1 MVSQFGKG
9 DYAKKVESSIAFND
23 PTSQGFR
30 VKLLYTA
37 TNNRIVF
44 LNQHIAMS
52 TSTQLLIATNNKG
65 KLRELS
71 QLFSDLPLN
80 CITLNEAGFDIE
92 VEETGATYGENA
104 LLKATI
110 LHRESRLLTLADD
123 SGLEVDAL
131 DGRPGIHAARYA
143 GPNATNQDRWNKLLN
158 ELKDVSDAQRTARFK
173 CAIALVTQGMPP
185 ITVEG
190 VCEGRIAFA
199 PSGNGG
205 FGYDPIFFIP
215 EYNCTM
221 AELDE
226 TIKNQISH
234 RARAAVKAKEIL
246 REWIKKYFRSASHKT
261 SEV

>member
-1 MVSQFGKG
+1 MVKG
-9 DYAKKVESSIAFND
+9 DYAKKVEGSIAFND

-37 TNNRIVF
+37 TNNRAVHKD
-44 LNQHIAMS
+44 LYIAMIKP
-52 TSTQLLIATNNKG
+52 TQLLIATNNKG

-71 QLFSDLPLN
+71 QLFSDLQIV
-80 CITLNEAGFDIE
+80 CITLRDVGLDIE

-104 LLKATI
+104 LLKATV
-110 LHRESRLLTLADD
+110 LHRESRLPTLADD

-131 DGRPGIHAARYA
+131 EGRPGVHTARYA

-158 ELKDVSDAQRTARFK
+158 ELKDVPDAQRAARFK
-173 CAIALVTQGMPP
+173 CAIALVTQGLPP

-199 PSGNGG
+199 PAGDGG
-205 FGYDPIFFIP
+205 FGYDPVFFLP

-226 TIKNQISH
+226 SIKNKISH
-234 RARAAVKAKEIL
+234 RARAAMKAKEVL
-246 REWIKKYFRSASHKT
+246 RGWLK
-261 SEV
+261 

>member
-1 MVSQFGKG
+1 
-9 DYAKKVESSIAFND
+9 
-23 PTSQGFR
+23 
-30 VKLLYTA
+30 
-37 TNNRIVF
+37 
-44 LNQHIAMS
+44 MS

-158 ELKDVSDAQRTARFK
+158 ELKDVPDAQRTARFK
-173 CAIALVTQGMPP
+173 CAIALVAQRMPP

-234 RARAAVKAKEIL
+234 APAR
-246 REWIKKYFRSASHKT
+246 R
-261 SEV
+261 

>member
-1 MVSQFGKG
+1 MTPP
-9 DYAKKVESSIAFND
+9 I
-23 PTSQGFR
+23 
-30 VKLLYTA
+30 KLLLA
-37 TNNRIVF
+37 TNNV
-44 LNQHIAMS
+44 
-52 TSTQLLIATNNKG
+52 G

-71 QLFSDLPLN
+71 KLFSDLPLL
-80 CITLNEAGFDIE
+80 CITLNDIGLNIE
-92 VEETGATYGENA
+92 VDETGTTYGENA

-110 LHRESRLLTLADD
+110 IHRESRLPTLADD

-131 DGRPGIHAARYA
+131 DGRPGVHTARYA

-158 ELKDVSDAQRTARFK
+158 ELKDVPDAQRTARFR
-173 CAIALVTQGMPP
+173 CAMALATQGMPP

-199 PSGNGG
+199 PAGDGG

-226 TIKNQISH
+226 SIKNQTSH
-234 RARAAVKAKEIL
+234 RARAAMKMKETL
-246 REWIKKYFRSASHKT
+246 REWLK
-261 SEV
+261 

>member
-1 MVSQFGKG
+1 MTKQ
-9 DYAKKVESSIAFND
+9 
-23 PTSQGFR
+23 
-30 VKLLYTA
+30 
-37 TNNRIVF
+37 
-44 LNQHIAMS
+44 
-52 TSTQLLIATNNKG
+52 TQLLIATNNKG

-71 QLFSDLPLN
+71 QLFSDLPIE
-80 CITLNEAGFDIE
+80 CITLNDAGLDIE

-104 LLKATI
+104 LLKATV
-110 LHRESRLLTLADD
+110 LHRESRLPALADD

-131 DGRPGIHAARYA
+131 NGRPGVHTARYA

-158 ELKDVSDAQRTARFK
+158 ELKDVPEEKRTARFK

-205 FGYDPIFFIP
+205 FGYDPLFFIP

-226 TIKNQISH
+226 SIKNQISH
-234 RARAAVKAKEIL
+234 RARAAVKVKEIL
-246 REWIKKYFRSASHKT
+246 RKWLK
-261 SEV
+261 